1 MSNIS
6 GSHGCT
12 QGTRP
17 CSNSAMILSVISWY
31 RLVRS
36 AKELVGRCRVGHGL
50 VSAAGGRKP
59 LSRLL
64 HPSRTRHRPFPSN
77 SIRWASERPRR
88 SSHHTM
94 STPRR
99 GPRGSV
105 GALIEE
111 VRFARDSPVEETGF
125 EPSVPVTGPKL
136 FRDCPVRPLRHF
148 RHRESGSF
156 ARDRKA
162 ADRPWICCSIGAST
176 RAAAAHAASFGCI
189 WSPQSYSRR

>member
-1 MSNIS
+1 
-6 GSHGCT
+6 
-12 QGTRP
+12 
-17 CSNSAMILSVISWY
+17 MILSVISWY

-64 HPSRTRHRPFPSN
+64 HPSRIRHRPFPSN

-111 VRFARDSPVEETGF
+111 VRFARDSPVEGEGF
-125 EPSVPVTGPKL
+125 EPSVPRETDTA
-136 FRDCPVRPLRHF
+136 RVRPFRKLRF
-148 RHRESGSF
+148 RVRGPGPPREGLTVRILLSGESV
-156 ARDRKA
+156 A
-162 ADRPWICCSIGAST
+162 A
-176 RAAAAHAASFGCI
+176 
-189 WSPQSYSRR
+189 

>member
-1 MSNIS
+1 M
-6 GSHGCT
+6 
-12 QGTRP
+12 
-17 CSNSAMILSVISWY
+17 
-31 RLVRS
+31 
-36 AKELVGRCRVGHGL
+36 GRCRVGHGL

-64 HPSRTRHRPFPSN
+64 HPSRIRHRPFPSN

-111 VRFARDSPVEETGF
+111 VRFARDSPVEGDGF
-125 EPSVPVTGPKL
+125 EPSVPRQKDVCKHRDGRRSQAARAQIGGNWRKCRTPAELARSDEATGSIWCD
-136 FRDCPVRPLRHF
+136 RQWCGADAD
-148 RHRESGSF
+148 
-156 ARDRKA
+156 ARCLDRWRSA
-162 ADRPWICCSIGAST
+162 CRASNELT
-176 RAAAAHAASFGCI
+176 LI
-189 WSPQSYSRR
+189 ITD